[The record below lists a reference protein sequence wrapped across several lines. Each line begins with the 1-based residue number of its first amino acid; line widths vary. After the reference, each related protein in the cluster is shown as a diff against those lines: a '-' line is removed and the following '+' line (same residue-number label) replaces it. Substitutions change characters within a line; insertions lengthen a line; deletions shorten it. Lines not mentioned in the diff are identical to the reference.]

1 MKKMFNFSVLL
12 SLCFSI
18 INTECSVSSDIRKL
32 AVSLID
38 SPPKQA
44 ACILIPLNMLSIYSA
59 FKEYKNYKNNN
70 FIANAI
76 KEDPVYNFNSIVAF
90 CASQRKSEFVCDV
103 NGKLSLE
110 SVYDSALMD
119 ELNAIEDI
127 SNDNPV
133 FTDFASKVADM
144 IKPKSAI
151 NRNCKMFFA
160 YCFAHLSCIAISDI
174 SRYS

>member
-32 AVSLID
+32 AVSLIN
-38 SPPKQA
+38 S
-44 ACILIPLNMLSIYSA
+44 PLNMLSIYSA
-59 FKEYKNYKNNN
+59 FKEYKNYKNNSSM
-70 FIANAI
+70 ANAI

-90 CASQRKSEFVCDV
+90 CESQRKSEFVCDC
-103 NGKLSLE
+103 NGKLSVE

-133 FTDFASKVADM
+133 FTDFASKIADM

-151 NRNCKMFFA
+151 NRNCKMLFA
-160 YCFAHLSCIAISDI
+160 AYWFAMTSVVAIS
-174 SRYS
+174 

>member
-1 MKKMFNFSVLL
+1 
-12 SLCFSI
+12 
-18 INTECSVSSDIRKL
+18 
-32 AVSLID
+32 
-38 SPPKQA
+38 
-44 ACILIPLNMLSIYSA
+44 
-59 FKEYKNYKNNN
+59 
-70 FIANAI
+70 
-76 KEDPVYNFNSIVAF
+76 
-90 CASQRKSEFVCDV
+90 
-103 NGKLSLE
+103 
-110 SVYDSALMD
+110 MD

>member
-1 MKKMFNFSVLL
+1 
-12 SLCFSI
+12 
-18 INTECSVSSDIRKL
+18 
-32 AVSLID
+32 
-38 SPPKQA
+38 
-44 ACILIPLNMLSIYSA
+44 MLSIYSA

-76 KEDPVYNFNSIVAF
+76 KEDPVYNLNSITAF

-110 SVYDSALMD
+110 SVYDSVLID
-119 ELNAIEDI
+119 ELNAIENI

-151 NRNCKMFFA
+151 NRNCKMLFA
-160 YCFAHLSCIAISDI
+160 FGFASLSWIAFIES
-174 SRYS
+174 SRSF

>member
-1 MKKMFNFSVLL
+1 MFNFSVFLFM
-12 SLCFSI
+12 CFSI
-18 INTECSVSSDIRKL
+18 INTECSVSSDIGKFVVFL
-32 AVSLID
+32 TD
-38 SPPKQA
+38 SPQKQA

-160 YCFAHLSCIAISDI
+160 YCFAHVSFIAIGES
-174 SRYS
+174 SRSF